1 MEKKEKKNLGKKE
14 KAPPEK
20 FWNELVK
27 VYYAFYMDHF
37 RDNDGYK
44 LSPGWTAQT
53 RGMESAGL
61 KGIIVRLR
69 TIAEAKNIDWTL
81 EQAQSDVWN
90 FLLKAYHNFAF
101 IKKNM
106 MCCLMNKYKDQII
119 VSELHFSLSK
129 KILSHWYE
137 LFPDKKDSDRDI
149 KGSEIIIGYLK
160 QQYLQNGLVFNE
172 ASVLGTI
179 RTIFHHIQQDE
190 FWSKKSLVSV
200 GYNISEFVIKIK
212 SQKNGANQTLSREG
226 LATEFNRRYK

>member
-1 MEKKEKKNLGKKE
+1 
-14 KAPPEK
+14 
-20 FWNELVK
+20 
-27 VYYAFYMDHF
+27 
-37 RDNDGYK
+37 
-44 LSPGWTAQT
+44 
-53 RGMESAGL
+53 
-61 KGIIVRLR
+61 
-69 TIAEAKNIDWTL
+69 
-81 EQAQSDVWN
+81 
-90 FLLKAYHNFAF
+90 
-101 IKKNM
+101 
-106 MCCLMNKYKDQII
+106 MNKYKDQII